1 LSFYFTIGLVLWL
14 DSAYDIVGLA
24 LMLLTLTNRVG
35 AHPTYFVKHD
45 YIICIF
51 YLYVL
56 LMFKFSKILL
66 FILFFS
72 GGTIQYILL
81 SIGGAHE

>member
-1 LSFYFTIGLVLWL
+1 MICLVFWL

-24 LMLLTLTNRVG
+24 LIILHILTNWFG
-35 AHPTYFVKHD
+35 AHPTYFFKHD
-45 YIICIF
+45 YIIFIF